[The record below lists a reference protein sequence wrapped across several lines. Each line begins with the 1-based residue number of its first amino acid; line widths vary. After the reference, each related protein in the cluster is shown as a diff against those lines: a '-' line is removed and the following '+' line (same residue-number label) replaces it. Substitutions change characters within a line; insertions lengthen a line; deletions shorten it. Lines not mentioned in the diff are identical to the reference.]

1 MKSTLKMLAALV
13 TINISLAG
21 CGGGGGNS
29 SSISPQ
35 DAPAPSPI
43 TPTAAPEDA
52 PAPSPITPT
61 ASPDAQPTP
70 SDTLPNLIEINP
82 LRDLGLGKNDLVCFR
97 IKSYNNVAESDL
109 SDAACSV
116 IKNDLLLTLSWSE
129 VLGNIHGY
137 YVYFGTNKNSATEF
151 LADVTES

>member
-13 TINISLAG
+13 TITLSLAG
-21 CGGGGGNS
+21 CGGGGNS

-43 TPTAAPEDA
+43 TPTA
-52 PAPSPITPT
+52 
-61 ASPDAQPTP
+61 SPDAQPTP
-70 SDTLPNLIEINP
+70 SDNLSNLIEINP

-97 IKSYNNVAESDL
+97 IRSYNNVAESDL